1 MRIALVFP
9 PYKHKIFSENLNVVD
24 EEFCLGPPIIL
35 AYVAAILER
44 AGHKVILLDAR
55 VLNLSKEEALKRIR
69 QFRPDFLGFR
79 AETYHFHDAL
89 EWISYLKEQLK
100 VPVMTGGPNLSLYP
114 EETLYHKE
122 IDYGIAGDA
131 LESLPKLVAALENG
145 YNIEHIQGILY
156 KKDSRIM
163 ANPPQQSYVNFDSYP
178 FPARHLLPNDRYY
191 SFISQRKNFT
201 IMLTSMGC
209 PFRCSFCAIPSN
221 NMYRER
227 SPENVVDEIEQCYKQ
242 FNVREI
248 DFFDAVL
255 FLNKPRMMEIF
266 RLMRRR
272 NLKVEWSCRSRVD
285 VVDEEILQEA
295 AEAGCRQIYYG
306 IESADISILNAI
318 NKRTDI
324 DQIKQAIRWS
334 KSYAIRPMGFFMI
347 GNPGETVKTVQ
358 QSLEL
363 AKDLG
368 LDFVQ
373 VCRTIAKPGADFDK
387 VMIKKTGR
395 DYWREYVKGKSLEQ
409 RLPAPWVDLKEEEME
424 NLTKLFYL
432 RFYLRPSVIIK
443 RLLALR
449 SFSEFVRYVSV
460 AIKMIFYRSEL

>member
-1 MRIALVFP
+1 M
-9 PYKHKIFSENLNVVD
+9 
-24 EEFCLGPPIIL
+24 
-35 AYVAAILER
+35 
-44 AGHKVILLDAR
+44 LLDVRALR
-55 VLNLSKEEALKRIR
+55 LSKEKALKKIK
-69 QFRPDFLGFR
+69 QFRPDLLSFR

-100 VPVMTGGPNLSLYP
+100 VPVMAGGPNLSLYP
-114 EETLYHKE
+114 EETLSHKE
-122 IDYGIAGDA
+122 IDYGVAGDT
-131 LESLPKLVAALENG
+131 LESLPKLIAALENG
-145 YNIEHIQGILY
+145 YNIEDIQGILH
-156 KKDSRIM
+156 KKDGRII

-178 FPARHLLPNDRYY
+178 FPARSLLPNDRYY

-201 IMLTSMGC
+201 VMLTSMGC
-209 PFRCSFCAIPSN
+209 PFRCTFCAIPPN
-221 NMYRER
+221 NTYRER
-227 SPENVVDEIEQCYKQ
+227 SPENVADEIEQCYKQ

-295 AEAGCRQIYYG
+295 AKAGCRQIYYG
-306 IESADISILNAI
+306 IESADISILKAI
-318 NKRTDI
+318 NKKTDI

-334 KSYAIRPMGFFMI
+334 KRYGIRAMGFFMV

-358 QSLEL
+358 QSLKF

-368 LDFVQ
+368 LGFVQ
-373 VCRTIAKPGADFDK
+373 VCRTIAKPGTDFDK
-387 VMIKKTGR
+387 LMIKEAGR
-395 DYWREYVKGKSLEQ
+395 DFWREYVKGKRIEQ
-409 RLPAPWVDLKEEEME
+409 RLPAPWVDLKEEEVE

-432 RFYLRPSVIIK
+432 RFYLRPSVIVK

-449 SFSEFVRYVSV
+449 SFGEFVRYIRV
-460 AIKMIFYRSEL
+460 AIKMIFCRSEL